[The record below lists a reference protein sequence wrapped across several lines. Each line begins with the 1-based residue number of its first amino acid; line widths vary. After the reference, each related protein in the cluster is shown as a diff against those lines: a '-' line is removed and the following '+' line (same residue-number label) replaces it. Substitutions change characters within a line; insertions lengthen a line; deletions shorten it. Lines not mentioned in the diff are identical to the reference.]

1 MTPAFMPPPL
11 NLLVMVLIVIFYVVE
26 RIIDCI
32 LRCCCRQYH
41 SVFDEP
47 FDLAVCLMPTFM
59 KLKRLELNEEIVCG
73 EQDCDQ
79 LQWRIITHKGL
90 TWSKFEKYEEAI
102 MHHVVEFQNP
112 VSVNNSVG
120 MQRKWKLD
128 VLDLYRKGLINLE
141 QFDYHVD
148 SKYTHRAQQGIDA
161 YDGDDWDLYFQTPY
175 WICGYCRSYVKASTR
190 TVKNFQFFL
199 AINPT
204 EKK

>member
-26 RIIDCI
+26 RMIDCI
-32 LRCCCRQYH
+32 LRYCCCRHDYR
-41 SVFDEP
+41 
-47 FDLAVCLMPTFM
+47 FDLAVCLMPSFM
-59 KLKRLELNEEIVCG
+59 KEKRLELNEEIVYEKCG
-73 EQDCDQ
+73 Y
-79 LQWRIITHKGL
+79 QWKIITHKGL

-141 QFDYHVD
+141 QFDIYVD
-148 SKYTHRAQQGIDA
+148 RKYTHKAHHYMDERNE
-161 YDGDDWDLYFQTPY
+161 FESPH